1 MIQKGKEEVNT
12 TLKNEGGEIVRGEE
26 ETGSVV
32 VGTYAHTTV
41 SYRSIHLSTYI
52 ILYMWESHVENEQY
66 STLVKNE
73 LAIANQS
80 LPPHRA
86 QVSVL
91 FVACMSSYT
100 HKSAS
105 LWDVT

>member
-1 MIQKGKEEVNT
+1 MSIPPYLRLLGSVTLSLRTVIQKGKEEVNT
-12 TLKNEGGEIVRGEE
+12 TLKNDGGEIVRGEE

-52 ILYMWESHVENEQY
+52 ILYMWGSHVENEHY

-73 LAIANQS
+73 LAMLIKAF
-80 LPPHRA
+80 LRI
-86 QVSVL
+86 VRKV
-91 FVACMSSYT
+91 
-100 HKSAS
+100 
-105 LWDVT
+105 